1 MRGWGPGVRGAGSR
15 DVENA
20 GSGGKT
26 SGAQIFSSSNFV
38 LFDLQLSSPC
48 IIAIREL
55 KQQRRRRR
63 GQRQVKIE
71 LIFYKRNSRWP

>member
-48 IIAIREL
+48 IIAKL
-55 KQQRRRRR
+55 KQQR
-63 GQRQVKIE
+63 
-71 LIFYKRNSRWP
+71 